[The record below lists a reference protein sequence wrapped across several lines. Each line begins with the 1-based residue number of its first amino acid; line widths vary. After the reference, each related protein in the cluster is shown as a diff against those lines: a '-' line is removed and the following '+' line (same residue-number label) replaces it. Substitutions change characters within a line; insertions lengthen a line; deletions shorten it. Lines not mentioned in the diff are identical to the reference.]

1 MLIKRQNLDL
11 CVGPRTAEVSTHLG
25 MKRTQSLREW
35 EWVGVGVLLGSQ
47 VPGEGWVVGLEWAR
61 QPGRA
66 EKSHMFL
73 ASRSF
78 KVSTLINKSVN
89 LLKLPLKHFLWGW
102 DSLPFH
108 FLWVLNRD
116 PILPNYPF
124 HCMPKVSAGHFS
136 EAKGVLWQTRDH
148 PRHQRHPANLVDL
161 QLLVSF
167 WDGPF

>member
-1 MLIKRQNLDL
+1 M
-11 CVGPRTAEVSTHLG
+11 
-25 MKRTQSLREW
+25 
-35 EWVGVGVLLGSQ
+35 
-47 VPGEGWVVGLEWAR
+47 EWAR

-66 EKSHMFL
+66 EKSHTFL

-78 KVSTLINKSVN
+78 TVSALINKSVN
-89 LLKLPLKHFLWGW
+89 LLKLPLKHFLWEW
-102 DSLPFH
+102 DPLPFH

-124 HCMPKVSAGHFS
+124 HCMTKVSAGHFS
-136 EAKGVLWQTRDH
+136 EADH
-148 PRHQRHPANLVDL
+148 PRYQRYPANLVT